1 MAIRFLQHD
10 IEEGAPIIEEGV
22 LPGIS
27 ENEPAPSNNNG
38 AQADHNHKEDV
49 FHENGESHKD
59 HHHGHAAKQPSY
71 VSQIASSVV
80 CFVIYFVFCIV
91 FSSVVWD
98 PLQSSRDPNINPPYG
113 VAQGVGINLM
123 GIAVGSVFFAWKSG
137 CKAIIAGPDLL
148 PIVFFAEAGASVYA
162 YLAKASA
169 ETLRMNCENGVVD
182 DAHRFLGGGGYA
194 ADVSADPCDLFHRH
208 LAGEEVYLD
217 EDSISKVVPTTL
229 VVMMIGNLVTALV
242 FYGLGKAKNTA
253 SVIGCIPASVVA
265 GFLTCIGYKVC
276 IIFALLILLQ
286 ILAYVILL
294 TDPNCDSNHQR
305 NRSLN

>member
-1 MAIRFLQHD
+1 MVVSVLPQYD
-10 IEEGAPIIEEGV
+10 IEEGSPIIEEGV
-22 LPGIS
+22 SPDGIS
-27 ENEPAPSNNNG
+27 ENGVFSSNNNG
-38 AQADHNHKEDV
+38 AQADHKEDV
-49 FHENGESHKD
+49 FHENKKESHD
-59 HHHGHAAKQPSY
+59 DNGHGHAGKPSY

-98 PLQSSRDPNINPPYG
+98 PLNSFRDPNINPPYG

-148 PIVFFAEAGASVYA
+148 PVVFFAEAGTSVYA
-162 YLAKASA
+162 YLAASTA
-169 ETLRMNCENGVVD
+169 ESLRIECANN
-182 DAHRFLGGGGYA
+182 AHRFLGGGYA

-208 LAGEEVYLD
+208 LAGEDIYLD
-217 EDSISKVVPTTL
+217 EESLSKVVPTTL
-229 VVMMIGNLVTALV
+229 VVMMIGNLVTACV

-276 IIFALLILLQ
+276 KIYALL
-286 ILAYVILL
+286 
-294 TDPNCDSNHQR
+294 TSNSCLHH
-305 NRSLN
+305 SSH

>member
-1 MAIRFLQHD
+1 MVASILHD

-22 LPGIS
+22 LPDSGPTS
-27 ENEPAPSNNNG
+27 SNNNG
-38 AQADHNHKEDV
+38 AKFDHKEDV
-49 FHENGESHKD
+49 FHENEKESHD
-59 HHHGHAAKQPSY
+59 DHHGHAAKPSF
-71 VSQIASSVV
+71 VSQVASSVV

-98 PLQSSRDPNINPPYG
+98 PLNSYRDPSINPPYG

-148 PIVFFAEAGASVYA
+148 PVVFFAEAGTSVYA
-162 YLAKASA
+162 YLAASSA
-169 ETLRMNCENGVVD
+169 EALRVECANNG
-182 DAHRFLGGGGYA
+182 HRFLGGAA
-194 ADVSADPCDLFHRH
+194 ADYSADPCDLFHRH

-217 EDSISKVVPTTL
+217 EENLSKVVPTTL

-276 IIFALLILLQ
+276 QIYALLT
-286 ILAYVILL
+286 L
-294 TDPNCDSNHQR
+294 TSNTCLVYH
-305 NRSLN
+305 SPH